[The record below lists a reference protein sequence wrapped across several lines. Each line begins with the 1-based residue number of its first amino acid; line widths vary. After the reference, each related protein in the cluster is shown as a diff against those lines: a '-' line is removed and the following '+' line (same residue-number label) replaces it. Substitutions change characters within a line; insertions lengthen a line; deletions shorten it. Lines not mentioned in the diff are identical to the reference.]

1 MKKIIILL
9 ISIGMCLQATSLV
22 FGSENI
28 SVILDDYS
36 KRFITV
42 NNSMGFDNIL
52 PGETRIVNVELMNQ
66 ESKPIEFYMS
76 ASILDNIASK
86 ATGNMSYNFELLK
99 NDISFFKTTIYGNDN
114 SYEEYLNENNDLLV
128 EQLNKGE
135 HCKIS
140 VKLSFDGPNMTNE
153 YMNQEGDIL
162 LRFKAQDSDQDS
174 DVVTTII
181 DKVKTGDST
190 PIMMSGILLIA
201 SLTTLFL
208 VIKKLRKS

>member
-135 HCKIS
+135 YCKIS